1 MDFNSLVNGNPF
13 YVLRRGEKPILEV
26 GIVKSKTQPRAKFP
40 TQTPNIMTGLQ
51 MQQVVDVVA
60 TINGKDE
67 TFSEVPINV
76 EIAARGNDTFSGSR
90 EAMLQAV
97 DAMLQTSKK
106 AIEQVPY
113 HKSVI
118 SETEKMLEV
127 LGFTPERAAEQFGFL
142 LEAFRYGVPPHAG
155 LAYGLDRLAMLMTGS
170 SSIRDVI
177 AFYPFLC
184 NLFQGKAMSYVCILQ
199 FMSQAIPHCHNTT

>member
-1 MDFNSLVNGNPF
+1 MDFNSISNGNPF
-13 YVLRRGEKPILEV
+13 YILRKGEKPILEV
-26 GIVKSKTQPRAKFP
+26 GVVKSKSQPRAQYP
-40 TQTPNIMTGLQ
+40 VQTPNIGIGMQ

-67 TFSEVPINV
+67 TFSNLPINV
-76 EIAARGNDTFSGSR
+76 EIAQKGNDTFSGSR

-118 SETEKMLEV
+118 SESEKMLEV
-127 LGFTPERAAEQFGFL
+127 LNPQYAENKQNARVIQSL
-142 LEAFRYGVPPHAG
+142 QEKQKAQEQQLSELKAQNTE
-155 LAYGLDRLAMLMTGS
+155 MLNILRQLNGS
-170 SSIRDVI
+170 PSVSAV
-177 AFYPFLC
+177 
-184 NLFQGKAMSYVCILQ
+184 
-199 FMSQAIPHCHNTT
+199 

>member
-1 MDFNSLVNGNPF
+1 MDFNSLGNGNPF
-13 YVLRRGEKPILEV
+13 YVLRKGEKPVLDV
-26 GIVKSKTQPRAKFP
+26 GVVKSKTQPRAKFP
-40 TQTPNIMTGLQ
+40 TQTPNVMAGMQ
-51 MQQVVDVVA
+51 VQQVIDVVA

-67 TFSEVPINV
+67 TFAEIPINV

-118 SETEKMLEV
+118 AESEKMIEALNPQYAENKQNARTIKA
-127 LGFTPERAAEQFGFL
+127 LQERQQAQDAQLAEMKKQNTEILSILRQLNG
-142 LEAFRYGVPPHAG
+142 
-155 LAYGLDRLAMLMTGS
+155 GS
-170 SSIRDVI
+170 PTV
-177 AFYPFLC
+177 
-184 NLFQGKAMSYVCILQ
+184 
-199 FMSQAIPHCHNTT
+199 